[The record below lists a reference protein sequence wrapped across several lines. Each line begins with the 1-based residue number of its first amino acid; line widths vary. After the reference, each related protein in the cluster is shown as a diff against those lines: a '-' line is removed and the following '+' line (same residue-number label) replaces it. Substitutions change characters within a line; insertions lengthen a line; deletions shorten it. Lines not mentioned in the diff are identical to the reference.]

1 MGLERCYTG
10 QIHHLEHKFV
20 SPSDWNV
27 NFKQIYSSWDHGI
40 EMYLLAT
47 IGKRNGSD
55 SFSLFET
62 AQNPLKK
69 SAHSA
74 DINLAE
80 ECIKIHNIEKER

>member
-1 MGLERCYTG
+1 
-10 QIHHLEHKFV
+10 
-20 SPSDWNV
+20 
-27 NFKQIYSSWDHGI
+27 
-40 EMYLLAT
+40 MYLLAT

-55 SFSLFET
+55 SFSLFEI
-62 AQNPLKK
+62 AQNPSKK